1 MRAARCSYAGVEIA
15 DDALKGAINPHCITL
30 DSRAEPHLYSLFA
43 ARETRHGCLR
53 CGSRKVEPET
63 SLVLIRD
70 EPLAADERWM
80 REALRAADEAAHR
93 GEVPVGSV
101 IVGADNS
108 LVARDGN
115 RTRGSC
121 DPTAHAEILVL
132 RRAASEIGN
141 YRLTGAT
148 LYATL
153 EPCAM
158 CAGAL
163 IQARISRLVFAAHDL
178 RAGAIES
185 VFRIVDNSSL
195 NHKIE
200 WTGGVLAT
208 EARAQLQAFFRDRR

>member
-1 MRAARCSYAGVEIA
+1 M
-15 DDALKGAINPHCITL
+15 
-30 DSRAEPHLYSLFA
+30 
-43 ARETRHGCLR
+43 
-53 CGSRKVEPET
+53 EPET
-63 SLVLIRD
+63 NLVLISD
-70 EPLAADERWM
+70 EALAADERWM
-80 REALRAADEAAHR
+80 REALGAADEAAQR
-93 GEVPVGSV
+93 GEVPIGAV
-101 IVGADNS
+101 IVGADDS
-108 LVARDGN
+108 LIARDGN

-163 IQARISRLVFAAHDL
+163 IQARISRLVFATHDL

-200 WTGGVLAT
+200 WTGGVLGS
-208 EARAQLQAFFRDRR
+208 EARAQLQAFFRDRRKNLSSLNTA